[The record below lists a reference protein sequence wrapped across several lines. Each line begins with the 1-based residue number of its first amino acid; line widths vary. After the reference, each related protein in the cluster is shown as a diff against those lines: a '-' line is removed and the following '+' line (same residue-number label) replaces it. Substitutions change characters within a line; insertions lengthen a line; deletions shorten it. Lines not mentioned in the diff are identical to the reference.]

1 MQSDRSSTV
10 QSDRRRF
17 SHYVPRLLLHGM
29 ARFPSGARATNLP
42 LGARRDR
49 DSHIM
54 RGNWLLLLAQVYLAR
69 KSLILKSEKQKI
81 AVFILI

>member
-10 QSDRRRF
+10 QSDRRRL
-17 SHYVPRLLLHGM
+17 SYYVSRLLLHGM
-29 ARFPSGARATNLP
+29 AWLFPGAQAADLP

-54 RGNWLLLLAQVYLAR
+54 
-69 KSLILKSEKQKI
+69 
-81 AVFILI
+81 